1 MNLLLAGAENWILP
15 GILLV
20 LCVVL
25 FVVYYFRNK
34 KYQQNATVMQN
45 NEQDEVEKRLLKLN
59 DEEKELLIKKDK
71 KKFLTINII
80 LSITI
85 GILVLI
91 GLVMVI
97 VQKAKSEKLVCGIFS
112 IFIFV
117 IGGAGCV
124 ISILQ
129 EKKMTDEKR
138 IKRQLKITI
147 RHEKAVQQR
156 NERLFSDDNLD
167 DNIVNVTLIDS
178 YTEVTDKLHA
188 IFNYQEIIQ
197 TRYYKFKVD
206 YKDGHSNIVT
216 EKEGTAKCIN
226 LMKLINRDPKVENKS
241 QIDSTEEIRRYK
253 KLLDDGIISQEEFE
267 QKKKQLLKL

>member
-1 MNLLLAGAENWILP
+1 MNLLLAGAKNWILP

-20 LCVVL
+20 FCIVIFVL
-25 FVVYYFRNK
+25 YYFKNK
-34 KYQQNATVMQN
+34 KCQQNAKIMTN
-45 NEQDEVEKRLLKLN
+45 NEQDEVEKRFLKLN
-59 DEEKELLIKKDK
+59 DEEKELIIKKDK

-91 GLVMVI
+91 GLIMVI
-97 VQKAKSEKLVCGIFS
+97 VQKAKNEKLFCGIFS

-138 IKRQLKITI
+138 IKRQLAITI
-147 RHEKAVQQR
+147 RQENAIQQS
-156 NERLFSDDNLD
+156 NERLFSD

-216 EKEGTAKCIN
+216 EKEGTANCIS
-226 LMKLINRDPKVENKS
+226 LMKLINRDPKVENNS
-241 QIDSTEEIRRYK
+241 QINSAEEIRRYK
-253 KLLDDGIISQEEFE
+253 KLLDDGIISEEEFE